1 MSRNTSILAFYLKN
15 GIYRV
20 IGISLLMASA
30 EVFLFI
36 AGNSDAVTTF
46 GDCIDAS
53 HIAFVFPA
61 ALLLHFLLNSSILG
75 KSSMKRTE
83 SCISEPSKATWTRQT
98 SGMTA

>member
-83 SCISEPSKATWTRQT
+83 SSISEPLKATWTRQI
-98 SGMTA
+98 SGRTA